1 MDKVAINVNEYY
13 GNASYYSVMPQSVFD
28 LLEAAFLNGLTSVP
42 VDKDVFDKM
51 VADYKNKMAL

>member
-1 MDKVAINVNEYY
+1 MDKVEINVNEYY

-28 LLEAAFLNGLTSVP
+28 LLEAAYLNGLTSVP

-51 VADYKNKMAL
+51 VADYQMKIAK